1 MTEFKSLLQ
10 SRTFWANAIGIV
22 SLLVP
27 PAAPYVAGVEPDAVA
42 EAVSNAIAVLM
53 FVVSTYTRMT
63 ATKRI
68 G

>member
-1 MTEFKSLLQ
+1 MEDFKGLLQ
-10 SRTFWANAIGIV
+10 SRTFWANAIGVV

-27 PAAPYVAGVEPDAVA
+27 GAAKYVAGVDPGALA
-42 EAVSNAIAVLM
+42 EAVSNAIASIM
-53 FVVSTYTRMT
+53 FVVSTWGRIN